1 MFYKI
6 RAIRNF
12 AKFNGKHSCRCLFNE
27 VAGWNLRCFPGTFA
41 TSLTVPFYR
50 IHSSG
55 CFSKQK
61 NSFAKFIRTA
71 ILQDTFKQILLLK
84 HSLPCAGVSFQKDT
98 PTEGM
103 NCVEHILY
111 IVLHKIVSKVTF
123 FVCKCNS
130 KYDLL
135 MLSIKNLW
143 RYLLF
148 NYSVVSSTKIELL
161 TGINTSKVIGTA
173 SGEG

>member
-1 MFYKI
+1 M
-6 RAIRNF
+6 
-12 AKFNGKHSCRCLFNE
+12 
-27 VAGWNLRCFPGTFA
+27 
-41 TSLTVPFYR
+41 
-50 IHSSG
+50 
-55 CFSKQK
+55 
-61 NSFAKFIRTA
+61 
-71 ILQDTFKQILLLK
+71 
-84 HSLPCAGVSFQKDT
+84 
-98 PTEGM
+98 
-103 NCVEHILY
+103 
-111 IVLHKIVSKVTF
+111 SKVTF

-173 SGEG
+173 SGEGWRYQAKTNYFVRGGSRATAISRMKHFVIIVNSFQPLTIITKRFQPLIIITKCFISDVAAVLDPPHLFYLKTIWGIVFDNFKTWSRWLFQRKWLRNGNSSCKIINVPVTASQWKVF